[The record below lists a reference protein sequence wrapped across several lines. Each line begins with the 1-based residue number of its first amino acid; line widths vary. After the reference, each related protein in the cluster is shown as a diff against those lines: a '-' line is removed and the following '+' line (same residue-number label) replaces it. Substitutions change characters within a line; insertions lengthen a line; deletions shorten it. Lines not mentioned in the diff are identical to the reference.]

1 MQPSETEK
9 NVNIDK
15 INEENQK
22 KQEIEENE
30 NNKVDKEKDLDDKKE
45 ENKEENKEIEQ
56 KEETN
61 EEKES
66 GNEENESDS
75 DEDINGEYKSKKKKK
90 EKKIKIISYIKE
102 DNFNNNNNEKTES
115 VNKINAL
122 FESINNFTQLKNEV
136 IEIKKKLFNVK
147 DDEGKQNITNA
158 SDFEQKLSDLTKK
171 FELFIGDVNPK
182 ELEAKDSEKEGNKPM
197 NLSEISSRL
206 RDFESSNNNLMK
218 RFSEIENNIFGH
230 DKNNANKYGFNSLND
245 RTDRS
250 DDIRRINM
258 QRYNLVYKKDF
269 DEFKNKCEDEFKKI
283 WNEMDNIKLLV
294 NDTSKL
300 NNLASVDDLNNLKN
314 VILQKTEELF
324 VNQNKKYLNFS
335 SSINILQENFKKLLK
350 LLSEKEQFY
359 EKNQN
364 IQPGFGGH
372 SCASCETYIG
382 DIRTE
387 QKYIN
392 WNKFPRKEKE
402 NGDILKKVQNGYSR
416 LLQMINF
423 DSNGTPSLN
432 PFSSGIN
439 NEANVTSYMEDNSLT
454 IKEKNEIKQSLFNT
468 RLLSSKK
475 KNKSKEDNKLTS
487 FINSKKDMQ
496 AKNKKLPAIPV
507 SKSIDNLKSIKYKSN
522 QNVDKKD
529 INFINS
535 AISQII
541 KES

>member
-1 MQPSETEK
+1 MKPGETEK

-22 KQEIEENE
+22 KQDIEEND

-56 KEETN
+56 KEEIN

-66 GNEENESDS
+66 ENEENESDS

-90 EKKIKIISYIKE
+90 GKKIKIISNIKE
-102 DNFNNNNNEKTES
+102 DNINNNNEKTES

-147 DDEGKQNITNA
+147 DDERKQNITNA

-335 SSINILQENFKKLLK
+335 SSINILQENLVLEVIVVLHVKH
-350 LLSEKEQFY
+350 
-359 EKNQN
+359 
-364 IQPGFGGH
+364 I
-372 SCASCETYIG
+372 
-382 DIRTE
+382 
-387 QKYIN
+387 
-392 WNKFPRKEKE
+392 
-402 NGDILKKVQNGYSR
+402 
-416 LLQMINF
+416 
-423 DSNGTPSLN
+423 
-432 PFSSGIN
+432 
-439 NEANVTSYMEDNSLT
+439 
-454 IKEKNEIKQSLFNT
+454 
-468 RLLSSKK
+468 
-475 KNKSKEDNKLTS
+475 
-487 FINSKKDMQ
+487 
-496 AKNKKLPAIPV
+496 
-507 SKSIDNLKSIKYKSN
+507 
-522 QNVDKKD
+522 
-529 INFINS
+529 
-535 AISQII
+535 
-541 KES
+541 